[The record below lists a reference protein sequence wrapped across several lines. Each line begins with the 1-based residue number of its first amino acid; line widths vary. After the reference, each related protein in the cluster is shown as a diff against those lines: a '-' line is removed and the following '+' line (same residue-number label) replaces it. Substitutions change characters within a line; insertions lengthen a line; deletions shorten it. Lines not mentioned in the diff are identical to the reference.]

1 MSLGVLLAIF
11 VAPACSQ
18 LVIRLGP
25 VDEDHHSNLKDVAV
39 PGGFM
44 MAKSLPDWQDYRR
57 SVQQSP
63 LEDIVQQLMAGV
75 SDERDEPSPE
85 QMLQDFM
92 MNGLQRNNLFRRSR
106 LGFSRPPQEQMLQN
120 LMTNAFGDDNMFSL
134 PSLGSSSFS
143 RTHTISD
150 GDGRVEVKQ
159 TQCQDGFCITSK
171 SASSPL
177 SSFNPFVK
185 IKTLR
190 AMQPKDLTDT
200 VSAPCHEEV
209 GMETPEVV
217 EEDEKVPTP
226 EKSEK
231 ETLVQDLAEF
241 ASVLEKGI
249 EAAADPN
256 GKDGAAVVT
265 NNLKEQENSVAA
277 LANKLKEEHVMEV

>member
-1 MSLGVLLAIF
+1 MSLVVLLAIF

-44 MAKSLPDWQDYRR
+44 MAKSLPDWRDYRR

-63 LEDIVQQLMAGV
+63 LEDIVQQLIAGV
-75 SDERDEPSPE
+75 SDARDEPSPE

-92 MNGLQRNNLFRRSR
+92 MNGLQRDNLFRRSR

-120 LMTNAFGDDNMFSL
+120 LMTNAFGDDNTFSL

-159 TQCQDGFCITSK
+159 TQCQDGFCVTRK
-171 SASSPL
+171 SASSPP
-177 SSFNPFVK
+177 SSINPFVK

-190 AMQPKDLTDT
+190 AMQLKDLTDS
-200 VSAPCHEEV
+200 VSEPCHEEV
-209 GMETPEVV
+209 GMDTPEVL
-217 EEDEKVPTP
+217 EKDEKAPTP
-226 EKSEK
+226 EKSNIW
-231 ETLVQDLAEF
+231 VQDLVDF
-241 ASVLEKGI
+241 ANVLEKGI

-256 GKDGAAVVT
+256 GKGGAAVVT
-265 NNLKEQENSVAA
+265 NSLKEQENDVAA